1 MSISLRPFEDSLP
14 MALMRAREAVM
25 REFRPRLAIHG
36 LTEQQWRV
44 MRALEAHGKPMT
56 TRELSD
62 MTFLLSPSLSRITAK
77 LAARGLI
84 TKEANPS
91 DLRSSL
97 LNISET
103 GKTLISR
110 MAPKSEEG
118 YQAIED
124 SFGKDR
130 LDQLHHLL
138 QDLAAT
144 EVCIE
149 T

>member
-1 MSISLRPFEDSLP
+1 MSQASCPLRWRRTGFASFFSVRVNLRD
-14 MALMRAREAVM
+14 RADRGE
-25 REFRPRLAIHG
+25 
-36 LTEQQWRV
+36 LT
-44 MRALEAHGKPMT
+44 G
-56 TRELSD
+56 ELSD

-84 TKEANPS
+84 TKEVNPS
-91 DLRSSL
+91 HLRSSL
-97 LNISET
+97 LNIYET
-103 GKTLISR
+103 GRALISR

-118 YQAIED
+118 YRAIED

-144 EVCIE
+144 EVCKE

>member
-1 MSISLRPFEDSLP
+1 
-14 MALMRAREAVM
+14 M

-84 TKEANPS
+84 TKEAIPS
-91 DLRSSL
+91 DVRSSL

-144 EVCIE
+144 EVCKE

>member
-1 MSISLRPFEDSLP
+1 

-25 REFRPRLAIHG
+25 REFRPRLAVHG

-44 MRALEAHGKPMT
+44 MRALDAHGGSMT

-62 MTFLLSPSLSRITAK
+62 MTFLLSPSLSRITAN
-77 LAARGLI
+77 LAARGLL
-84 TKEANPS
+84 TKEANPL

-97 LNISET
+97 LSIST
-103 GKTLISR
+103 SGKKLISR

-118 YQAIED
+118 YQAIEAA
-124 SFGKDR
+124 FGRDR
-130 LDQLHHLL
+130 LEQLHDLL
-138 QDLAAT
+138 HDLAAAG
-144 EVCIE
+144 VPKE

>member
-77 LAARGLI
+77 LTARGLI

-118 YQAIED
+118 YRAIED

-144 EVCIE
+144 EVCKE

>member
-1 MSISLRPFEDSLP
+1 MSISLRPFEDSL
-14 MALMRAREAVM
+14 

-144 EVCIE
+144 EVCKE

>member
-1 MSISLRPFEDSLP
+1 
-14 MALMRAREAVM
+14 
-25 REFRPRLAIHG
+25 
-36 LTEQQWRV
+36 

-77 LAARGLI
+77 LTARGLI

-144 EVCIE
+144 EVCKE

>member
-25 REFRPRLAIHG
+25 REFRPRLAILG

-144 EVCIE
+144 EVSKE